1 MFTSFLETKTMAQ
14 NLIWIIT
21 LYDLIDWL
29 AHSIHLLFHIRYT
42 SDHFLHQSINCLVY
56 KMYESKKKK
65 IPNNQITKKSSKS
78 FDLRNLNRQCFDF
91 LSLKITNYL
100 LIIDWWIDQLI
111 SSFSLNAHHIFGWGL
126 CCSYYWSL
134 PRSVLILCVKIDF
147 LPTNV
152 RK

>member
-29 AHSIHLLFHIRYT
+29 ADSVHLLFHIKYT
-42 SDHFLHQSINCLVY
+42 SDHFLHQSINCL
-56 KMYESKKKK
+56 KKNPEELNNKEKQQIFWFKK
-65 IPNNQITKKSSKS
+65 LEPTMFRLFVFKNN
-78 FDLRNLNRQCFDF
+78 R
-91 LSLKITNYL
+91 NYL

-126 CCSYYWSL
+126 CCS
-134 PRSVLILCVKIDF
+134 
-147 LPTNV
+147 
-152 RK
+152 